1 MDRVSEQTSRRISIP
16 YLGLDGSVT
25 THLRLRSCRVH
36 DFTSGDRATKWSS
49 FLPYRELAYRTKTGV
64 AALLR
69 SLRPARGKFR
79 RLEMVVEVPAAGGSR
94 EEVGLR
100 RNPRWR
106 FAFIG
111 QGDFRESQGLR
122 LSQAGSSAEP
132 G

>member
-69 SLRPARGKFR
+69 PLRPARGKFR
-79 RLEMVVEVPAAGGSR
+79 GLAIVVEVLAAGGRR
-94 EEVGLR
+94 EEVGLC
-100 RNPRWR
+100 RNPGCR
-106 FAFIG
+106 FPITG
-111 QGDFRESQGLR
+111 PDNFREGQGLR
-122 LSQAGSSAEP
+122 LSQTGS
-132 G
+132 